1 MQQFDEELQ
10 QRHIDDLHHKE
21 EEALIRT
28 VAPKHGY
35 QYIDLHGI
43 TIDAD
48 ALNLLDEATSRKAEV
63 ATFSKKGKLLSIT
76 LRNPNNP
83 NITSVFEYLKKKKF
97 QLTIYMSSLNSLEHA
112 WDRYKDIKETEAKK
126 YGVLHVRAES
136 ILDYSTK
143 IKSHL
148 DVSTKLIEIENKAGP
163 KRISETIEL
172 LFGGALALN
181 ASDIHIEP
189 EENAIR
195 LRYRLDGVLWDI
207 SNIEKSIYKNLISRF
222 KLLSGLILN
231 ITDEAQDGRFT
242 FDANERR
249 LEVRTSIIP
258 GSYGESIV
266 MRVLDPDASGF
277 KLKTLGLNEK
287 LLEIIKKELLRP
299 NGAII
304 TTGPTGSGKTTALYA
319 FMQEV
324 HKPEI
329 KIITIE
335 DPVEYKLK
343 GVVQTQV
350 SDEYTFASGLR
361 AILRQDPD
369 VIMVGEIRDR
379 EVAETAVHAALTG
392 HLVFSTLHTNS
403 ALGAFP
409 RLIDLGVDARMIG
422 GAFNIILGQRLVRK
436 LCKHCKKERD
446 MTTEEQKLIATIID
460 RPVAIS
466 SIFEAVGCDKCGG
479 SGFRGR
485 IGVYEAVIVDKAT
498 EEAVIR
504 DPRES
509 VVAKA
514 AEPQNIPNMQQ
525 DGVLKVLSGIT
536 SLDELSRVIDLY
548 NTKILASK
556 D

>member
-335 DPVEYKLK
+335 DTVEYKLK